1 MYLLIDLKTKEII
14 RTETDRFHYDS
25 DKFKLVESSFE
36 KYNGKMFYKNNKI
49 VKQK

>member
-1 MYLLIDLKTKEII
+1 MYLLIDLNTEEII

-25 DKFKLVESSFE
+25 AKFKLVESSFE

>member
-1 MYLLIDLKTKEII
+1 MYLLIDKTNDEIV
-14 RTETDRFHYDS
+14 RTETNRFHYDS
-25 DKFKLVESSFE
+25 AKFKLVESSFE

>member
-1 MYLLIDLKTKEII
+1 MYLLINKKTKEIV

-25 DKFKLVESSFE
+25 DKFNLIKKSFE
-36 KYNGKMFYKNNKI
+36 EYNGKMFYKNNKI